1 VASYKH
7 IYIKVIPVGVALAP
21 IGLLFG
27 VLAAQEE
34 WSFIEVFLMSLI
46 GFTGSGQ
53 FTFLGFSNQGLENI
67 GYITTF
73 IVLLSINL
81 RYIPM
86 SLSSTN
92 HLNTSKFNKAWLG
105 HWLADESYAIET
117 NADDLKSKIIIRLA
131 IVICWAIS
139 TSLGVILAKYMPE
152 SASQM
157 LAGLT
162 FPVSAIL
169 ILLSISNVVE
179 FNKIYKQTLKL
190 ALAFCVSIL
199 MILVIGDKYFWI
211 PSIFFC
217 YFILSRDKHT
227 KVVDE
232 H

>member
-1 VASYKH
+1 
-7 IYIKVIPVGVALAP
+7 
-21 IGLLFG
+21 
-27 VLAAQEE
+27 
-34 WSFIEVFLMSLI
+34 
-46 GFTGSGQ
+46 
-53 FTFLGFSNQGLENI
+53 
-67 GYITTF
+67 
-73 IVLLSINL
+73 
-81 RYIPM
+81 
-86 SLSSTN
+86 
-92 HLNTSKFNKAWLG
+92 
-105 HWLADESYAIET
+105 
-117 NADDLKSKIIIRLA
+117 
-131 IVICWAIS
+131 
-139 TSLGVILAKYMPE
+139 MPE

-179 FNKIYKQTLKL
+179 FNKKYKQTLKL

-227 KVVDE
+227 KVADE